1 MKLHVTQTLVVA
13 AVVALAAS
21 HTDAQTS
28 GSSSTAVPKV
38 AFVDSRVI
46 MDRAPG
52 RREAEALFQRETA
65 PFEAQVKAMSDS
77 LNGMIQAYQKKEPAL
92 NQADKDKEQKAI
104 RDKQAEFQER
114 TQKLQQQAQA
124 RETELVQPIL
134 DQVRKVLDE
143 IRTEDG
149 YAVVFDLSAGTGTI
163 VAYDKNMDITERV
176 IARLKPVALGGPTKP
191 DTTKPGAAGRPAPAG
206 VRKPPAQ

>member
-13 AVVALAAS
+13 AAVGLAAGAAG
-21 HTDAQTS
+21 AQS
-28 GSSSTAVPKV
+28 GASSTAVPKV

-46 MDRAPG
+46 MDRAPS

-65 PFEAQVKAMSDS
+65 PFESQVKGMSDS
-77 LNGMIQAYQKKEPAL
+77 LNAMIQAYQKKEPAL
-92 NQADKDKEQKAI
+92 SGADKEKEQKAI
-104 RDKQAEFQER
+104 RDKQAEYQER

-143 IRTEDG
+143 IRSEDG
-149 YAVVFDLSAGTGTI
+149 YAIIFDLSAGAGSI
-163 VAYDKNMDITERV
+163 VAYDKNLDITERV
-176 IARLKPVALGGPTKP
+176 IARLKPVALGGPARP
-191 DTTKPGAAGRPAPAG
+191 DSAKAGTAGRPAPAG